1 MIGLKEKLIQ
11 KIMDSANKD
20 LLEEIYKVLEE
31 EEDKEIIYLGDEQ
44 LQSIQKAEKEYEE
57 GNFFTQEEIDTE
69 LNEWLK
75 E

>member
-31 EEDKEIIYLGDEQ
+31 EEDKEIILGDEQ

>member
-1 MIGLKEKLIQ
+1 
-11 KIMDSANKD
+11 MDSANKD